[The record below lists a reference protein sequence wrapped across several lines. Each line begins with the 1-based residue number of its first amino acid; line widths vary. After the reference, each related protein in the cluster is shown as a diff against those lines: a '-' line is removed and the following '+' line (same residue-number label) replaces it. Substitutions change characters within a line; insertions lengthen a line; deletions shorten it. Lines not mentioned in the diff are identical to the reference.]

1 MTNKKRLGQRLIEKG
16 LITEEELSAALLEQ
30 SLTGEKLGRV
40 LVKLKM
46 ISESALNELLGIK
59 EMSPGETIDKQ
70 LVRIIPEELI
80 RRYKVF
86 PVKKDKNR
94 LYIAMADTLNVMAI
108 DDLRLVTGLD
118 IEPMVASEKEIN
130 ALIEKNFGIPEVEKA
145 MQELGIEQEPEE
157 PEEEEDVVVD
167 EAPVIRLVNSI
178 MIKAFDEEASDIHI
192 EPFKHGIRVRYRV
205 DGILREVMT
214 LPRKMLHPLV
224 SRIKVMASMDIA
236 ERRVP
241 QDGRV
246 PLKLQGRELD
256 LRISTIPTVFGEKVV
271 TRVLYKDNIKNY
283 TLDRLGFSE
292 HNQERFLSFLNNSY
306 GMILV
311 TGPTGSGK
319 TTTLYTALN
328 KINSVEKNIITV
340 EDPVEYILEGINQA
354 QINVKAGITFATYL
368 RTILRQDPDIIM
380 IGEIRDAETAEIAIR
395 AATTGHLVL
404 STLHTNDAP
413 GAVNRLVDMG
423 IEPFMVASSVIGVIS
438 QRLVRRIC
446 RHCKRTTSPGE
457 FESAFAGL
465 KPGDVVYHGAG
476 CAKCNHTGFH
486 GRVAIYEVLTVSSL
500 LQKLI
505 LERASTEDLRNA
517 AIREGMVALK
527 EDGIQKAL
535 AGLTTIK
542 EVIRAVYREDKP

>member
-1 MTNKKRLGQRLIEKG
+1 
-16 LITEEELSAALLEQ
+16 
-30 SLTGEKLGRV
+30 
-40 LVKLKM
+40 
-46 ISESALNELLGIK
+46 
-59 EMSPGETIDKQ
+59 
-70 LVRIIPEELI
+70 
-80 RRYKVF
+80 
-86 PVKKDKNR
+86 
-94 LYIAMADTLNVMAI
+94 MADTLNVMAI

-118 IEPMVASEKEIN
+118 ISPAASEKEIN

-145 MQELGIEQEPEE
+145 MQELGIQQEPEE
-157 PEEEEDVVVD
+157 PEEEEAAVD

-192 EPFKHGIRVRYRV
+192 EPFKNGIRVRYRV
-205 DGILREVMT
+205 DGILREVMN
-214 LPRKMLHPLV
+214 LPRKMLHALV
-224 SRIKVMASMDIA
+224 SRIKVMANMDIA

-328 KINSVEKNIITV
+328 RINTVEKNIITV

-413 GAVNRLVDMG
+413 GAVNRLVDLG

-438 QRLVRRIC
+438 HRLVRRIC
-446 RHCKRTTSPGE
+446 RLCKRTTS
-457 FESAFAGL
+457 
-465 KPGDVVYHGAG
+465 
-476 CAKCNHTGFH
+476 
-486 GRVAIYEVLTVSSL
+486 RW
-500 LQKLI
+500 
-505 LERASTEDLRNA
+505 
-517 AIREGMVALK
+517 
-527 EDGIQKAL
+527 
-535 AGLTTIK
+535 
-542 EVIRAVYREDKP
+542 

>member
-1 MTNKKRLGQRLIEKG
+1 MFKKKKLGQRLIEKD
-16 LITEEELSAALLEQ
+16 LISEEELSEALLEQ
-30 SLTGEKLGRV
+30 SLTGEQLGRV

-46 ISESALNELLGIK
+46 ISEATLNELLGIK
-59 EMSPGETIDKQ
+59 EMSPEETIDHQ
-70 LVRIIPEELI
+70 LMKTIPEELI
-80 RRYKVF
+80 RRYKIF
-86 PVKKDKNR
+86 PVKKDRNR
-94 LYIAMADTLNVMAI
+94 LFVAMADTLNIMAI
-108 DDLRLVTGLD
+108 DDLRLITGFD
-118 IEPMVASEKEIN
+118 IEPLAAGEKEIN
-130 ALIEKNFGIPEVEKA
+130 TLIEKHFGIPEVEKA

-157 PEEEEDVVVD
+157 AEEEEVIVD

-192 EPFKHGIRVRYRV
+192 EPFKNGIRVRYRV

-214 LPRKMLHPLV
+214 LPRKMLHALV
-224 SRIKVMASMDIA
+224 SRIKVMANMDIA

-246 PLKLQGRELD
+246 PLKLKGRELD

-271 TRVLYKDNIKNY
+271 TRILYKENIKEY
-283 TLDRLGFSE
+283 TLDKLGFSE
-292 HNQERFLSFLNNSY
+292 HNQERFLSFLSNSY

-328 KINSVEKNIITV
+328 KMNTVEKNIITV
-340 EDPVEYILEGINQA
+340 EDPVEYMLEGINQA

-380 IGEIRDAETAEIAIR
+380 IGEIRDAETAEIAVR

-413 GAVNRLVDMG
+413 GAVNRLVDMS

-446 RHCKRTTSPGE
+446 EHCKRKTTPGE

-465 KPGDVVYHGAG
+465 KPGEHVYSGTG
-476 CAKCNHTGFH
+476 CVKCNHTGYH
-486 GRVAIYEVLTVSSL
+486 GRVAIYEVLTVSTS

-517 AIREGMVALK
+517 AIREGMVTLK
-527 EDGIQKAL
+527 EDGVQKAL

-542 EVIRAVYREDKP
+542 EVIRAVYREDKS

>member
-1 MTNKKRLGQRLIEKG
+1 MANKKRLGQLLLEKG

-46 ISESALNELLGIK
+46 ISESTLNELLGIK
-59 EMSPGETIDKQ
+59 EMNPGEAIDKQ
-70 LVRIIPEELI
+70 LLKLIPEELI
-80 RRYKVF
+80 RRYKVI

-94 LYIAMADTLNVMAI
+94 LYVAMANTLNVMAI

-118 IEPMVASEKEIN
+118 IEPLVASEKEIN
-130 ALIEKNFGIPEVEKA
+130 ALIKKNFGIPEVEKA
-145 MQELGIEQEPEE
+145 MQELGIEQEPDE
-157 PEEEEDVVVD
+157 PEEAEDVVD

-224 SRIKVMASMDIA
+224 SRIKVMANMDIA

-256 LRISTIPTVFGEKVV
+256 LRISTIPTIFGEKVC
-271 TRVLYKDNIKNY
+271 TRVLYKENIKKF
-283 TLDRLGFSE
+283 TLDKLGFSK
-292 HNQERFLSFLNNSY
+292 HNEERFVSFLNNSY

-328 KINSVEKNIITV
+328 MMNSVEKNIITV
-340 EDPVEYILEGINQA
+340 EDPVEYIIEGINQA
-354 QINVKAGITFATYL
+354 QINVKAGITFATFL

-446 RHCKRTTSPGE
+446 VHCKRRTTPTE
-457 FESAFAGL
+457 FERAFAGL
-465 KPGDVVYHGAG
+465 KPGDIVYHGTG
-476 CAKCNHTGFH
+476 CAKCNHTGFQ

-500 LQKLI
+500 LQRLI

-517 AIREGMVALK
+517 AIREGMVTLK

-542 EVIRAVYREDKP
+542 EVIRAVYKEDKP

>member
-1 MTNKKRLGQRLIEKG
+1 MINRKKIGQQLIEKG
-16 LITEEELSAALLEQ
+16 LINEQALSEALLEQ
-30 SLTGEKLGRV
+30 SITGEQLGRV

-46 ISESALNELLGIK
+46 ISQSTLNEFLGIR
-59 EMSPGETIDKQ
+59 EMYPGETVDHQ
-70 LVRIIPEELI
+70 LMKTIPEVLI
-80 RRYKVF
+80 RRYRVF
-86 PVKKDKNR
+86 PVKKDRNK
-94 LYIAMADTLNVMAI
+94 LYVAMADTLNIVAI
-108 DDLRLVTGLD
+108 DDLRLITGFD
-118 IEPMVASEKEIN
+118 IVPLATSEKEIN
-130 ALIEKNFGIPEVEKA
+130 ALIDKHFGIPEVEKA
-145 MQELGIEQEPEE
+145 MRELGIEQEPEE
-157 PEEEEDVVVD
+157 NDEEEVVVD

-178 MIKAFDEEASDIHI
+178 MLRAFDQEASDIHI
-192 EPFKHGIRVRYRV
+192 EPFKSGIRVRYRV
-205 DGILREVMT
+205 DGILREIMN
-214 LPRKMLHPLV
+214 LPRKMLHALV

-246 PLKLQGRELD
+246 PLKLKGRELD

-271 TRVLYKDNIKNY
+271 TRVLYKDNIKSY

-292 HNQERFLSFLNNSY
+292 YNRERFTSFLNNSY

-328 KINSVEKNIITV
+328 KINTVEKNIITV

-354 QINVKAGITFATYL
+354 QINVKTGITFATYL

-380 IGEIRDAETAEIAIR
+380 IGEIRDAQTAEIAIR

-423 IEPFMVASSVIGVIS
+423 VEPYMVASSVIGVIS

-446 RHCKRTTSPGE
+446 RHCKGKTTPDA
-457 FESAFAGL
+457 FECAFAGL
-465 KPGDVVYHGAG
+465 EPSDVVYRGAG
-476 CAKCNHTGFH
+476 CAKCNNTGFH
-486 GRVAIYEVLTVSSL
+486 GRIAIYEVLTVSIAM
-500 LQKLI
+500 QKLI
-505 LERASTEDLRNA
+505 LERASLDALKNA
-517 AIREGMVALK
+517 AVREGMVTLK

-542 EVIRAVYREDKP
+542 EVIRAVYREDKS

>member
-1 MTNKKRLGQRLIEKG
+1 MFKKKKLGQRLIEKD
-16 LITEEELSAALLEQ
+16 LISEEELSEALLEQ
-30 SLTGEKLGRV
+30 SLTGEQLGRV

-46 ISESALNELLGIK
+46 ISEATLNELLGIK
-59 EMSPGETIDKQ
+59 EMSPEETIDHQ
-70 LVRIIPEELI
+70 LMKTIPEELI
-80 RRYKVF
+80 RRYKIF
-86 PVKKDKNR
+86 PVKKDRNR
-94 LYIAMADTLNVMAI
+94 LFVAMADTLNIMAI
-108 DDLRLVTGLD
+108 DDLRLITGFD
-118 IEPMVASEKEIN
+118 IEPLAAGEKEIN
-130 ALIEKNFGIPEVEKA
+130 TLIEKHFGIPEVEKA

-157 PEEEEDVVVD
+157 AEEEEVIVD

-192 EPFKHGIRVRYRV
+192 EPFKNGIRVRYRV

-214 LPRKMLHPLV
+214 LPRKMLHALV
-224 SRIKVMASMDIA
+224 SRIKVMANMDIA

-246 PLKLQGRELD
+246 PLKLKGRELD

-271 TRVLYKDNIKNY
+271 TRILYKENIKEY
-283 TLDRLGFSE
+283 TLDKLGFSE
-292 HNQERFLSFLNNSY
+292 HNRERFLSFLSNSY

-328 KINSVEKNIITV
+328 KMNTVEKNIITV
-340 EDPVEYILEGINQA
+340 EDPVEYMLEGINQA

-380 IGEIRDAETAEIAIR
+380 IGEIRDAETAEIAVR

-413 GAVNRLVDMG
+413 GAVNRLVDMS

-446 RHCKRTTSPGE
+446 EHCKRKITPGE

-465 KPGDVVYHGAG
+465 KPGEHVYSGTG
-476 CAKCNHTGFH
+476 CVKCNHTGYH
-486 GRVAIYEVLTVSSL
+486 GRVAIYEVLTVSTS

-517 AIREGMVALK
+517 AIREGMVTLK
-527 EDGIQKAL
+527 EDGVQKAL

-542 EVIRAVYREDKP
+542 EVIRAVYREDKS

>member
-1 MTNKKRLGQRLIEKG
+1 MTNKSDWASARIEKG
-16 LITEEELSAALLEQ
+16 LITGEELSAALLEQ

-59 EMSPGETIDKQ
+59 EMNPGEAIDQQ
-70 LVRIIPEELI
+70 LLRIIPEELI

-118 IEPMVASEKEIN
+118 IEPLVASEKEIN

-145 MQELGIEQEPEE
+145 MQELGIQQEPEE
-157 PEEEEDVVVD
+157 PEEEEAAVD

-192 EPFKHGIRVRYRV
+192 EPFKNGIRVRYRV
-205 DGILREVMT
+205 DGILREVMN
-214 LPRKMLHPLV
+214 LPRKMLHALV
-224 SRIKVMASMDIA
+224 SRIKVMANMDIA

-354 QINVKAGITFATYL
+354 QINVKAVITFATYL

-380 IGEIRDAETAEIAIR
+380 IGEIRDAETAEIAIGQPPP
-395 AATTGHLVL
+395 ATWCSHPA
-404 STLHTNDAP
+404 HQRCP

-423 IEPFMVASSVIGVIS
+423 IEP
-438 QRLVRRIC
+438 LW
-446 RHCKRTTSPGE
+446 SP
-457 FESAFAGL
+457 
-465 KPGDVVYHGAG
+465 P
-476 CAKCNHTGFH
+476 
-486 GRVAIYEVLTVSSL
+486 R
-500 LQKLI
+500 
-505 LERASTEDLRNA
+505 
-517 AIREGMVALK
+517 
-527 EDGIQKAL
+527 
-535 AGLTTIK
+535 
-542 EVIRAVYREDKP
+542 

>member
-1 MTNKKRLGQRLIEKG
+1 MTKMNQLGRRLIEKG
-16 LITEEELSAALLEQ
+16 LITEAELSEALLEQ
-30 SLTGEKLGRV
+30 SLTGEQLGHV

-46 ISESALNELLGIK
+46 ISESTLNELMGIK
-59 EMSPGETIDKQ
+59 EMPPGEDIDQQ
-70 LVRIIPEELI
+70 LMKTIPERI
-80 RRYKVF
+80 MRRYKIF
-86 PVKKDKNR
+86 PVRKDKNR
-94 LYIAMADTLNVMAI
+94 LYVAMADTLNITAI

-118 IEPMVASEKEIN
+118 IEPLAASEKEIN
-130 ALIEKNFGIPEVEKA
+130 ALIEKHFGIPEVEKA

-157 PEEEEDVVVD
+157 PEEEEAAVD

-192 EPFKHGIRVRYRV
+192 EPFKNGIRVRYRV
-205 DGILREVMT
+205 DGILREVMN
-214 LPRKMLHPLV
+214 LPRKMLHALV
-224 SRIKVMASMDIA
+224 SRIKVMANMDIA

>member
-1 MTNKKRLGQRLIEKG
+1 MFKKKKLGQRLIEKD
-16 LITEEELSAALLEQ
+16 LISEEELSEALLEQ
-30 SLTGEKLGRV
+30 SLTGEQLGRV

-46 ISESALNELLGIK
+46 ISEATLNELLGIK
-59 EMSPGETIDKQ
+59 EMSPEETIDHQ
-70 LVRIIPEELI
+70 LMKTIPEELI
-80 RRYKVF
+80 RRYKIF
-86 PVKKDKNR
+86 PVKKDRNR
-94 LYIAMADTLNVMAI
+94 LFVAMADTLNIMAI
-108 DDLRLVTGLD
+108 DDLRLITGFD
-118 IEPMVASEKEIN
+118 IEPLAAGEKEIN
-130 ALIEKNFGIPEVEKA
+130 TLIEKHFGIPEVEKA

-157 PEEEEDVVVD
+157 AEEEEVIVD

-192 EPFKHGIRVRYRV
+192 EPFKNGIRVRYRV

-214 LPRKMLHPLV
+214 LPRKMLHALV
-224 SRIKVMASMDIA
+224 SRIKVMANMDIA

-246 PLKLQGRELD
+246 PLKLKGRELD

-271 TRVLYKDNIKNY
+271 TRILYKENIKEY
-283 TLDRLGFSE
+283 TLDKLGFSE
-292 HNQERFLSFLNNSY
+292 HNQERFLSFLSNSY

-328 KINSVEKNIITV
+328 KMNTVEKNIITV
-340 EDPVEYILEGINQA
+340 EDPVEYMLEGINQA

-380 IGEIRDAETAEIAIR
+380 IGEIRDAETAEIAVR

-413 GAVNRLVDMG
+413 GAVNRLVDMS

-446 RHCKRTTSPGE
+446 EHCKRKTTPGE

-465 KPGDVVYHGAG
+465 KPGEHVYSGTG
-476 CAKCNHTGFH
+476 CVKCNHTGYH
-486 GRVAIYEVLTVSSL
+486 GRVAIYEVLTVSTS

-505 LERASTEDLRNA
+505 LERAPTEDLRNA
-517 AIREGMVALK
+517 AIREGMVTLK
-527 EDGIQKAL
+527 EDGVQKAL

-542 EVIRAVYREDKP
+542 EVIRAVYREDKS